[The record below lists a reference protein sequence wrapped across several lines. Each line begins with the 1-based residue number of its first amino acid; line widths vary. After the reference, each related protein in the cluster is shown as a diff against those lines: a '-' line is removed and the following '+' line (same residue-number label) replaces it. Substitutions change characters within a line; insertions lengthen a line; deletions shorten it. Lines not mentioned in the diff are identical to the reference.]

1 MGQAS
6 CQAVTAHIARS
17 EVDSLNDLYE
27 LSEGVPSVEVFRRLR
42 TDAGLS
48 DKAPEAVALAL
59 PNTWHGVVLHHMGE
73 PIGMG
78 RIIGDGGTAFQIVDM
93 CVHPAHQGRGLGKR
107 IMAALTEELERR
119 APATAYV
126 SLVADG
132 PARYLYEM
140 FGFADTAAH
149 DSIGMYRV
157 MSENPGAG
165 GSPPQQ

>member
-1 MGQAS
+1 MNHATGPYTLRA
-6 CQAVTAHIARS
+6 
-17 EVDSLNDLYE
+17 
-27 LSEGVPSVEVFRRLR
+27 GVPSVEVFRRLR

-59 PNTWHGVVLHHMGE
+59 PNTWYGVVLHHESE

-78 RIIGDGGTAFQIVDM
+78 RIIGDGGTAFQVVDI

-107 IMAALTEELERR
+107 IMAALVEELEHR

-126 SLVADG
+126 SLIADG
-132 PARYLYEM
+132 PARFLYEK

-149 DSIGMYRV
+149 GSIGMYRS
-157 MSENPGAG
+157 MD
-165 GSPPQQ
+165 GSRAS

>member
-1 MGQAS
+1 MTSQ
-6 CQAVTAHIARS
+6 
-17 EVDSLNDLYE
+17 NDPYD
-27 LSEGVPSVEVFRRLR
+27 LSVGVPSVEVFRRLR

-59 PNTWHGVVLHHMGE
+59 PRTWHGVILRHEGR

-78 RIIGDGGTAFQIVDM
+78 RVVGDGGTAFQIVDI
-93 CVHPAHQGRGLGKR
+93 CVHPAHQGRGLGRR

-126 SLVADG
+126 SLIADG
-132 PARYLYEM
+132 PARFLYEK

-149 DSIGMYRV
+149 GSIGMYRV
-157 MSENPGAG
+157 MDG
-165 GSPPQQ
+165 GPQGHGT

>member
-1 MGQAS
+1 MGDYRLHA
-6 CQAVTAHIARS
+6 
-17 EVDSLNDLYE
+17 
-27 LSEGVPSVEVFRRLR
+27 GVPSVEVFRRLR

-48 DKAPEAVALAL
+48 DKAPEAAALAL
-59 PNTWHGVVLHHMGE
+59 PRTWYGVVLHHEGE

-78 RIIGDGGTAFQIVDM
+78 RIVGDGGTAFQIVDV

-126 SLVADG
+126 SLIADG
-132 PARYLYEM
+132 PARFLYEK

-149 DSIGMYRV
+149 GSVGMYRV
-157 MSENPGAG
+157 RGAA
-165 GSPPQQ
+165 S